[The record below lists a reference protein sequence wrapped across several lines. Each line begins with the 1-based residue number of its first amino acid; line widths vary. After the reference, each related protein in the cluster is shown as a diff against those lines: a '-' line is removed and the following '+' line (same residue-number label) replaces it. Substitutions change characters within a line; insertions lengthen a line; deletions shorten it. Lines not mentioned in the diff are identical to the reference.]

1 MQSILWFI
9 NVTHFVSYIDY
20 YDNTTEVV
28 LTDQPVMSQHSEDT
42 TTPVYAYYIIGI
54 GSAVLLIGLTLAVCC
69 CAYTCYVRWINAKE
83 LPPMPVSMKDPWG
96 LYSVSCYYCCSF
108 VKMCT
113 V

>member
-20 YDNTTEVV
+20 YDNTTEV
-28 LTDQPVMSQHSEDT
+28 TNQPVMSQHSEDT

-54 GSAVLLIGLTLAVCC
+54 GSAVLLIALTLAICC

-108 VKMCT
+108 LKMCT